1 VNINVTEKRNV
12 SCDNIR
18 PLIINSG
25 DVLIFKGLMS
35 FMTPHVLW
43 VKADQTKSRSY
54 DIINSR
60 NFIYTLIPL
69 IGKLSLGI
77 EINAN
82 LAVHSV

>member
-1 VNINVTEKRNV
+1 
-12 SCDNIR
+12 
-18 PLIINSG
+18 
-25 DVLIFKGLMS
+25 MS